1 MTVYSVTEAMSWG
14 ITPAWITGTLNKT
27 SNDYCTSTNK
37 TEKKNKWGTKKYH
50 NTHYN
55 FPSSIEPQGFDLDNW
70 NSYSDSVKGSKAVE
84 VFTNNTYNTSLNPG
98 VWEVYTSTAASNFSA
113 SSDSEWGYATP
124 TTGTGGSA
132 KKVYQNSTEETA
144 TAQVT
149 LTQGVSNTTSTT
161 LTSAWSDSTTL
172 AIGAKLSAEFE
183 TVGAKYGAEFSTTLT
198 ESNTISGSD
207 SSSQS
212 KSSSLTLS
220 SSFSFPVPPSSTYT
234 FVLAWSN
241 NKGGVGWTA
250 PYKIISDDV
259 TFKAKK
265 SYSTTLGAGEAAKQA
280 LYYGYNTNSLEY
292 VSNNKALGYFSGV
305 SSQEYNTTAT
315 YQVFAKG
322 DPVSSSSDVT
332 TSSARSI
339 ERSKSRVLPLNHL
352 KDTYVL
358 NDVDVNGVGL
368 SVEMASRRHFGL
380 GTHGDDRFT
389 YSKAKVDRLKSADLS
404 YYLGSGN
411 DRVISGPSNDNILLD
426 SVGSNKY
433 ISTRG
438 GHDKIQINGNKSD
451 NTETTITI
459 DPGKGKNSIHLDKLL
474 KYSDLTLALDM
485 NNGRDILSFRKLTD
499 YDSNITIILHDFELG
514 KDFLD
519 FQGSDVH
526 DVDFTSTPDG
536 QLLGYVGD
544 QKLFHFTSNII
555 DQASKK
561 YHISDKVD
569 KYEVALLNFGY
580 LSLDTIPSTW
590 NDLFLSFV
598 GLSVTDSDSNIF
610 NSWSELVDSSSAI
623 DYLSSYAEKLLD
635 LGSATIPS
643 GTVQS
648 IVSSVPSYINSSSSI
663 YDFIEQV
670 SNQAS
675 SSGHS
680 LTLPDSYS

>member
-1 MTVYSVTEAMSWG
+1 
-14 ITPAWITGTLNKT
+14 
-27 SNDYCTSTNK
+27 
-37 TEKKNKWGTKKYH
+37 
-50 NTHYN
+50 
-55 FPSSIEPQGFDLDNW
+55 
-70 NSYSDSVKGSKAVE
+70 
-84 VFTNNTYNTSLNPG
+84 
-98 VWEVYTSTAASNFSA
+98 
-113 SSDSEWGYATP
+113 
-124 TTGTGGSA
+124 
-132 KKVYQNSTEETA
+132 
-144 TAQVT
+144 
-149 LTQGVSNTTSTT
+149 
-161 LTSAWSDSTTL
+161 
-172 AIGAKLSAEFE
+172 
-183 TVGAKYGAEFSTTLT
+183 
-198 ESNTISGSD
+198 
-207 SSSQS
+207 
-212 KSSSLTLS
+212 
-220 SSFSFPVPPSSTYT
+220 
-234 FVLAWSN
+234 
-241 NKGGVGWTA
+241 
-250 PYKIISDDV
+250 
-259 TFKAKK
+259 
-265 SYSTTLGAGEAAKQA
+265 
-280 LYYGYNTNSLEY
+280 
-292 VSNNKALGYFSGV
+292 
-305 SSQEYNTTAT
+305 
-315 YQVFAKG
+315 
-322 DPVSSSSDVT
+322 
-332 TSSARSI
+332 
-339 ERSKSRVLPLNHL
+339 
-352 KDTYVL
+352 
-358 NDVDVNGVGL
+358 
-368 SVEMASRRHFGL
+368 MASRRHFGL